1 MKLSARIGL
10 EGVKRSRATPVC
22 ALPWRHF
29 HIAQRL
35 RAKAYTAFLEW
46 NPVCFTQVREEKV
59 MKLRKNMERGFTLIE
74 LAVGAALVSVIGVL
88 LPAVQRIL

>member
-1 MKLSARIGL
+1 
-10 EGVKRSRATPVC
+10 
-22 ALPWRHF
+22 
-29 HIAQRL
+29 
-35 RAKAYTAFLEW
+35 
-46 NPVCFTQVREEKV
+46 